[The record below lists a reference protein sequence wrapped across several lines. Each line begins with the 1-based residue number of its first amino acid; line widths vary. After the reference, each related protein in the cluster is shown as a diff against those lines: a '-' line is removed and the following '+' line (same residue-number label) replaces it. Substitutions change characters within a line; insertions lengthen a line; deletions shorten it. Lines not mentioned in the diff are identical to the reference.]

1 MHAYGARASHACR
14 SHWGQEPKSRSADIW
29 NPRRVKQYIEIS
41 ESKYEMPARSRSH
54 LTKKLWPVS
63 YNFELRFCWSH
74 ISGTYLGANGQQILV
89 GHVCRISGACLDGN
103 GHRILMLYPCMYVS
117 DSDMWV
123 MYLYHACIYTDK
135 NLRYSRRSLFLF
147 FWPLVALCHIGF
159 CIQDFAIYSIG
170 LFGPIYFFCE
180 HVSLALSEQ
189 IADHPRSRGCV
200 YGKFLFVYM

>member
-117 DSDMWV
+117 ESYMCFVCDILIPCRQHTRREECADSRCSV
-123 MYLYHACIYTDK
+123 YNTLPYTLQNYK
-135 NLRYSRRSLFLF
+135 
-147 FWPLVALCHIGF
+147 PLWTYMSKAL
-159 CIQDFAIYSIG
+159 
-170 LFGPIYFFCE
+170 
-180 HVSLALSEQ
+180 
-189 IADHPRSRGCV
+189 
-200 YGKFLFVYM
+200 